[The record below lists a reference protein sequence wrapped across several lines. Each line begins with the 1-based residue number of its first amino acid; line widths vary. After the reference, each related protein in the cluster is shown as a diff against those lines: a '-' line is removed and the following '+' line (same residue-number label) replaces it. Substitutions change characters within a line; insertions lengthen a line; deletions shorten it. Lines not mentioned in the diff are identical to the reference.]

1 MEITFVSTVN
11 PLSVLRDS
19 FCAICEYI
27 PPLSLAFSSPS
38 PPHSLTGS
46 REIEM
51 YCKIQQNS
59 VTKSEMSASPPQP
72 AYRWTSIQA
81 EYLMKKPPGPLL
93 QIEQGLSYN
102 MCKLSFLLPEKVARA
117 EALPCPWCESR
128 GHPRCYC
135 FDLQTPSGPEY
146 PGLTY
151 PNLEAQQT

>member
-1 MEITFVSTVN
+1 MDNASSTWKIGIHSPISGGEEYLRGRRALSRGHLTLLVEITFVSTVN

-19 FCAICEYI
+19 LCAIGEYI
-27 PPLSLAFSSPS
+27 PPLSLAFSSPP
-38 PPHSLTGS
+38 PPHSLASS

-102 MCKLSFLLPEKVARA
+102 MCKLSF
-117 EALPCPWCESR
+117 
-128 GHPRCYC
+128 RC
-135 FDLQTPSGPEY
+135 QKK
-146 PGLTY
+146 
-151 PNLEAQQT
+151 